1 MTEVTNLFTLYD
13 AIDVPM
19 RGFSK
24 KIIFG
29 GDIIL

>member
-1 MTEVTNLFTLYD
+1 MTEVSFLFTLYD
-13 AIDVPM
+13 ATDVPM

-29 GDIIL
+29 GVIIL